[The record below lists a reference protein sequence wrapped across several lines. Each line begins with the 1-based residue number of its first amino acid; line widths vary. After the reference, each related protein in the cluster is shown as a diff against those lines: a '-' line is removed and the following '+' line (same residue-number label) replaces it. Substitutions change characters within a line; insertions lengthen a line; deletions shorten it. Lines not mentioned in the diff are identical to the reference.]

1 MARGTRQVIHIIRKQ
16 NSGGAIL
23 NVSSVGG
30 QLDLP
35 VLSAYHSTRFALEAL
50 SESMSFELEPF
61 RIRVVKIEPGVIRTN
76 IVNLSAPSKKALD
89 TKSSYFSLMQNV
101 ESKSLMKNAS
111 SPF

>member
-1 MARGTRQVIHIIRKQ
+1 M
-16 NSGGAIL
+16 

-76 IVNLSAPSKKALD
+76 IVKCSVKKGLRPKILLLFTDAKCGKQL
-89 TKSSYFSLMQNV
+89 
-101 ESKSLMKNAS
+101 
-111 SPF
+111 